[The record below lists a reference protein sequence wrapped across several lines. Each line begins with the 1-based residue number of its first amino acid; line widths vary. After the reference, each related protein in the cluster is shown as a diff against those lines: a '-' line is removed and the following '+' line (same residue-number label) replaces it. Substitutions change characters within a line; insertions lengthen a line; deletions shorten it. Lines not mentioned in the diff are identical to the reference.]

1 MNGVSPIFSFL
12 RDLPKGSRRGE
23 AAKAAADSGKVTT
36 YPFTYM
42 RLGMI
47 SYTSALPTSSI

>member
-1 MNGVSPIFSFL
+1 MNGVSPVFDFNAICY
-12 RDLPKGSRRGE
+12 KGNLQG
-23 AAKAAADSGKVTT
+23 KTTPPTADSGKVTT

-47 SYTSALPTSSI
+47 S